1 MNLNRRTAGRN
12 ARRPGTMAAAAVAV
26 TSLLALHAC
35 GSSASGSSGSGE
47 GGATIDLVGFS
58 VLEAGNKE
66 LISAFGDTDAGS
78 GVEFL
83 TSYGASGDQSRAVE
97 AGKEADFVHLSLEP
111 DMQRLVDGDLVPAD
125 WNSGDTTGIAS
136 QSVVVFVVRPG
147 NPKGIDSWDDL
158 VAEGVSVI
166 TPNPAS
172 SGSAKWNILAAY
184 GQAIAAGGTEADAET
199 FLSSMFDSAAALP
212 ESARDATTLF
222 TSGTGDVLLSYENE
236 AILAKQS
243 GAELDYVVPDT
254 TLLIEN
260 PAAVT
265 TDADPETQDFVD
277 FLLSEE
283 GQTIYATYGFRP
295 LVDGVDVEVEGAAD
309 AADPFPT
316 PKELLT
322 VTEAFGGWGEA
333 NTKYFDEEDGVV
345 TKLLAESGK
354 G

>member
-1 MNLNRRTAGRN
+1 MHKKTTAGL
-12 ARRPGTMAAAAVAV
+12 AGAAAA
-26 TSLLALHAC
+26 LLGLTAC
-35 GSSASGSSGSGE
+35 GGTSDAASG
-47 GGATIDLVGFS
+47 GGAELDLVGFS

-66 LISAFGDTDAGS
+66 LISAFGGTDAGQD
-78 GVEFL
+78 VEFV
-83 TSYGASGDQSRAVE
+83 TSYGSSGDQSRAVE
-97 AGKEADFVHLSLEP
+97 AGKAADFVHLSLEP
-111 DMQRLVDGDLVPAD
+111 DMQRLVDADLVGSD
-125 WNSGDTTGIAS
+125 WNSDDSAGIAS

-158 VAEGVSVI
+158 VADGVSVI

-184 GQAIAAGGTEADAET
+184 GQAIAAGGDEADAEK
-199 FLSSMFDSAAALP
+199 FLAGMLANAAALP

-222 TSGTGDVLLSYENE
+222 TGGTGDVLLSYENE

-265 TDADPETQDFVD
+265 NDADPAAQDFKD

-283 GQTIYATYGFRP
+283 GQTIYAKYGFRP
-295 LVDGVDVEVEGAAD
+295 LVEGVEVEVEGAAD
-309 AADPFPT
+309 PADPFPT
-316 PKELLT
+316 PDELLT
-322 VTEAFGGWGEA
+322 VTEDFNGWGEA
-333 NTKYFDEEDGVV
+333 NTKYFDEEKGIV
-345 TKLLAESGK
+345 TELLAESGK

>member
-1 MNLNRRTAGRN
+1 MRKKTTTGLAGV
-12 ARRPGTMAAAAVAV
+12 AAFA
-26 TSLLALHAC
+26 LLGLAAC
-35 GSSASGSSGSGE
+35 GGSSDAASGE
-47 GGATIDLVGFS
+47 GGGGKIDLVGFS

-66 LISAFGDTDAGS
+66 LISAFNETDAGQD
-78 GVEFL
+78 VEFV
-83 TSYGASGDQSRAVE
+83 TSYGSSGDQSRAVE
-97 AGKEADFVHLSLEP
+97 AGKAADFVHLSLEP
-111 DMQRLVDGDLVPAD
+111 DMQRLVDADLVSAD
-125 WNSGDTTGIAS
+125 WNSGDSAGIAS

-158 VAEGVSVI
+158 VADGVSVI

-184 GQAIAAGGTEADAET
+184 GQTIAEGGDEADAEK
-199 FLSSMFDSAAALP
+199 FLAGMLDNAAALP

-222 TSGTGDVLLSYENE
+222 TGGTGDVLLSYENE

-265 TDADPETQDFVD
+265 TDADPEAQDFLD

-283 GQTIYATYGFRP
+283 GQTIYAKYGFRP
-295 LVDGVDVEVEGAAD
+295 LVEGVEAEVEGAAD
-309 AADPFPT
+309 PADPFPA

-322 VTEAFGGWGEA
+322 ITEDFNGWGEA
-333 NTKYFDEEDGVV
+333 NGKYFDEEDGIV

>member
-1 MNLNRRTAGRN
+1 MSLTIPTRGRA
-12 ARRPGTMAAAAVAV
+12 ARAA
-26 TSLLALHAC
+26 TSLAVLAIGASLTAC
-35 GSSASGSSGSGE
+35 GGSAEGSAGDGGS
-47 GGATIDLVGFS
+47 TIDLVGFS

-66 LISAFGDTDAGS
+66 LISAFGETDAGS
-78 GVEFL
+78 GVEFV
-83 TSYGASGDQSRAVE
+83 TSYGSSGDQSRAVE
-97 AGKEADFVHLSLEP
+97 AGKAADLVHLSLEP
-111 DMQRLVDGDLVPAD
+111 DMQRVVDADLVSSD
-125 WNSGDTTGIAS
+125 WNSGDTAGIAS

-158 VAEGVSVI
+158 VADGISVI

-172 SGSAKWNILAAY
+172 SGSAKWNVLAAY
-184 GQAIAAGGTEADAET
+184 GQAIAAGGDEADAEK
-199 FLSSMFDSAAALP
+199 FLSGMLENAAALP

-222 TSGTGDVLLSYENE
+222 TGGTGDVLLSYENE

-265 TDADPETQDFVD
+265 KDAAPEAQEFLD

-283 GQTIYATYGFRP
+283 GQAIYAKYGFRP
-295 LVDGVDVEVEGAAD
+295 LVDGVEVEVEGAAD
-309 AADPFPT
+309 PADPFPA

-322 VTEAFGGWGEA
+322 IAEDFNGWGEA
-333 NTKYFDEEDGVV
+333 NTKYFDEESGIV
-345 TKLLAESGK
+345 TELLAESGK